1 MTADEGRA
9 LDAALAA
16 LPERLRLVL
25 ELRFLTEPGWTLKQV
40 GERLGVSQ
48 QRAGQLQATALWRLG
63 WRLWLRPVGKPVAH
77 ERSRLE
83 SLTDMPA
90 LARRLLALRKQAGRK
105 RTMRTAERRQG
116 W

>member
-48 QRAGQLQATALWRLG
+48 QRAGQLQATALWRVG
-63 WRLWLRPVGKPVAH
+63 WRLCLCPAGGTRGTRPEPARVLGELTLTRVLGNRVLAPGKDRVK
-77 ERSRLE
+77 LYT
-83 SLTDMPA
+83 SL
-90 LARRLLALRKQAGRK
+90 
-105 RTMRTAERRQG
+105 
-116 W
+116 